1 MCAVVEMTTVFGGEE
16 WRKRERREPAGEQIR
31 GSSTQKKMMGKG
43 RVTEEMGYA
52 VKSQDAATAIS

>member
-31 GSSTQKKMMGKG
+31 GSSTQKKNDGEG
-43 RVTEEMGYA
+43 ESNRGDGLRGEIPRRSDGN
-52 VKSQDAATAIS
+52 